1 MILFAGTSYRLS
13 GFTRH
18 HLLLPQILVTLAYNN
33 HQSPSLPDITC
44 YQLPIIWAFHIKSP
58 DTLIMEN
65 GSDCLNRE
73 INLILKHLAFWD
85 SSIGAV
91 YGKLIKKSS
100 VSKTCFW
107 YFSGHYMPHN
117 QDTHGSWR
125 KTNLLITMNTSILV
139 RPSTT
144 HQSYATLH
152 SSRVGNL
159 MSQSDL
165 DTLTSLSN
173 YGNTLDLITIVTGL
187 SQCL

>member
-107 YFSGHYMPHN
+107 YFQVIICHTTKTLMGHDAKQIYSLPW
-117 QDTHGSWR
+117 T
-125 KTNLLITMNTSILV
+125 LL
-139 RPSTT
+139 P
-144 HQSYATLH
+144 
-152 SSRVGNL
+152 
-159 MSQSDL
+159 
-165 DTLTSLSN
+165 
-173 YGNTLDLITIVTGL
+173 
-187 SQCL
+187 